1 MDKTDWY
8 PTSGMLKTD
17 CGQNLQTERSET
29 DMHRIEVTTKPNG
42 AGRNWLEVGHFET
55 DALGRRQWIKKNVPH
70 QESKLTVDRQYS
82 ARGETIDWIVII
94 PENYP
99 FTLVKVNYDRLN
111 PMELEV
117 LWDPDGTSQSQS
129 DTARED
135 KIKRIYE
142 LAAGNDELTQL
153 LKEIL

>member
-1 MDKTDWY
+1 
-8 PTSGMLKTD
+8 
-17 CGQNLQTERSET
+17 
-29 DMHRIEVTTKPNG
+29 MHRIEVTTKPNG

-117 LWDPDGTSQSQS
+117 LWDPDGASPSQS
-129 DTARED
+129 DTPRED

-142 LAAGNDELTQL
+142 LAAGNDELTEL
-153 LKEIL
+153 LKDVL